1 MMRDVFGRRRSR
13 RSPDGFRACS
23 MGVWLSLGAIAMV
36 MGMGTQMLA
45 GTPAPDATIEAGPID
60 DTIDYIECLIRRLQN
75 LPCEGD
81 PDYPAPPPAEPE
93 PGDPIP

>member
-1 MMRDVFGRRRSR
+1 
-13 RSPDGFRACS
+13 
-23 MGVWLSLGAIAMV
+23 MGVWLSLGAIATV
-36 MGMGTQMLA
+36 VGTGAQMWIETA
-45 GTPAPDATIEAGPID
+45 APDQAVEAGPID

-81 PDYPAPPPAEPE
+81 PDYPAPPPANPE

>member
-1 MMRDVFGRRRSR
+1 
-13 RSPDGFRACS
+13 
-23 MGVWLSLGAIAMV
+23 MGVWLSLGAIGMMV
-36 MGMGTQMLA
+36 GMGAQFVSEA
-45 GTPAPDATIEAGPID
+45 PAPDQTVEAGPID

-81 PDYPAPPPAEPE
+81 PDYPAPTPADPQ